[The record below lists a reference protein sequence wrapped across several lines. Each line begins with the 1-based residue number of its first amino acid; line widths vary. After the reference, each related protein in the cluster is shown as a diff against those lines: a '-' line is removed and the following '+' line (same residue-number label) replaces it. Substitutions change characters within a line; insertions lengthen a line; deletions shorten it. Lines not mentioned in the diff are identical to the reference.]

1 MKLNKLILLV
11 ISISFFAMNISR
23 SNAQDQTV
31 TNLEDFFG
39 FQMGADRKLAN
50 WHKLV
55 EYYQL
60 VEKQSPRIKVVN
72 MGDTAMGNPFLA
84 LYISSPEN
92 LANMDQIKAYNDQL
106 TGSPYGFPKYEAQI
120 SFPNPWK
127 GGWWR
132 VRDIVEQQKI
142 AALSLLD
149 ISAKNRETVLQNS
162 YLKASRQTERGAN
175 GETKAYIIP
184 ANQHDALTMAK
195 MINVLLGQGIEVKKA
210 TAEFTHEGHI
220 YAAGSYV
227 VSMEQ
232 PKQGLVR
239 WLLGRTFYP
248 DNSYTR
254 LPDGSP
260 KAPYDM
266 STDNVAEY
274 MGVDVKPVRTVV
286 TAGMQNITEKQIHI
300 NGTVENN
307 ELGYVIDGKQNDSF
321 RAVNLLWNANVKT
334 KRIDH
339 DESELHAGDFIIP
352 ASVSP
357 DLLANIAKITG
368 VSFSALTIRADQ
380 VGRPVERLRIGMY
393 QRYLGGNMDEG
404 WTRFLL
410 ESFDFKYDTLFDKD
424 ITSSNLKKYDILI
437 FPNDDMER
445 MTGSDDERAAEYPPE
460 YRSGLKDKE
469 VDILQTFVK
478 DGGTMVMLG
487 DSGEFAI
494 EKFDLPV
501 INTVE
506 NLSTNDFW
514 APGSTLKMTFNNKDP
529 LVYGMPDEG
538 VALFLRSNDVYQVKR
553 GARNYEVRR
562 IASYIDRDLLQSGWL
577 LGEHHIAGKATALSV
592 AHGKGK
598 VVLTGIRPQFRSQTH
613 GTFKLLFNTL
623 VSGPVT

>member
-1 MKLNKLILLV
+1 MRGEKRMKLNKLILLV

-357 DLLANIAKITG
+357 DLLANIAKIT
-368 VSFSALTIRADQ
+368 
-380 VGRPVERLRIGMY
+380 
-393 QRYLGGNMDEG
+393 
-404 WTRFLL
+404 
-410 ESFDFKYDTLFDKD
+410 
-424 ITSSNLKKYDILI
+424 
-437 FPNDDMER
+437 
-445 MTGSDDERAAEYPPE
+445 
-460 YRSGLKDKE
+460 
-469 VDILQTFVK
+469 
-478 DGGTMVMLG
+478 
-487 DSGEFAI
+487 
-494 EKFDLPV
+494 
-501 INTVE
+501 
-506 NLSTNDFW
+506 
-514 APGSTLKMTFNNKDP
+514 
-529 LVYGMPDEG
+529 
-538 VALFLRSNDVYQVKR
+538 
-553 GARNYEVRR
+553 
-562 IASYIDRDLLQSGWL
+562 
-577 LGEHHIAGKATALSV
+577 
-592 AHGKGK
+592 
-598 VVLTGIRPQFRSQTH
+598 
-613 GTFKLLFNTL
+613 
-623 VSGPVT
+623 